1 MLGKLNNT
9 EIEEVLHNQI
19 LGRIGCSA
27 NDVTYIVP
35 TSYAY
40 EDNYIY
46 AHSKNGKKL
55 DIMRENPKVCFEVEA
70 FSHMADWKTVI
81 VWGRF
86 EEITDALERKNA
98 LQILHRRHLPLIPS
112 ETVKLSQYWPFT
124 PGDINSIGGTV
135 YRIAIEEKT
144 GRFEN
149 IEEDNA
155 ASGTIEITNTTLAY
169 SNR

>member
-9 EIEEVLHNQI
+9 KIEEVLHEQI
-19 LGRIGCSA
+19 LGRIGCHA

-40 EDNYIY
+40 DGNYIY
-46 AHSKNGKKL
+46 AHSKNGMKL
-55 DIMRENPKVCFEVEA
+55 DIMRENPKVCFEVEV

-86 EEITDALERKNA
+86 EEITDVDERKKA
-98 LQILHRRHLPLIPS
+98 LQILHNRHLPLIPS

-124 PGDINSIGGTV
+124 PADLNSIGGTV
-135 YRIAIEEKT
+135 YRIVIEEKT

-149 IEEDNA
+149 MELDNA
-155 ASGTIEITNTTLAY
+155 APHIIEVTSTTYTY
-169 SNR
+169 SSL